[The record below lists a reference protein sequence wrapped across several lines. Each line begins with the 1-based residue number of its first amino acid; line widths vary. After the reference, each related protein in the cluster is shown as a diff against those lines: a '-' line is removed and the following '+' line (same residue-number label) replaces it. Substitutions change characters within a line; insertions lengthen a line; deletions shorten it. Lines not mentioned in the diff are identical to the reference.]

1 MSLVLVAVVIAVL
14 PWVVGKYFVALA
26 LLVGIY
32 VIAATGL
39 TLLMGFAGQVSLAQA
54 AFYGIGAYASTIL
67 TTRLGV
73 PVWLGIV
80 IAPVVAGLVAWMIG
94 GPSLRLHGHY
104 LALATLAFGIIV
116 FIVFLEA
123 SALTGGPS
131 GTIGIPRL
139 RLGPWMLTQDREY
152 YHVVWAVALAVT
164 WGARRLVGSS
174 YGRLLRALAAS
185 ESGAAAMGVDAHALK
200 LRMFVLSAA
209 LGALAGALYA
219 HWITVISPSAFGFE
233 VSIEFVVMVVVGGV
247 ASAWGPL
254 LGVIVVTALVE
265 ILRSAMPT
273 FRPGAAAEFEVLAFG
288 LLLIAVM
295 VFLPEGLA
303 GLPRHRGE
311 RTHAR
316 TV

>member
-32 VIAATGL
+32 VIATTGL

-73 PVWLGIV
+73 PVWLGMV
-80 IAPVVAGLVAWMIG
+80 IAPVVAGLVAWIIG

-123 SALTGGPS
+123 PALTGGPS

-139 RLGPWMLTQDREY
+139 RLGPWTLTQDREY
-152 YHVVWAVALAVT
+152 YHVVWAVALSRDVLSLREQHVQPVGT
-164 WGARRLVGSS
+164 RRRRRVQPQ
-174 YGRLLRALAAS
+174 LAAQRRAARV
-185 ESGAAAMGVDAHALK
+185 GAQRVVHHDAAH
-200 LRMFVLSAA
+200 
-209 LGALAGALYA
+209 
-219 HWITVISPSAFGFE
+219 P
-233 VSIEFVVMVVVGGV
+233 
-247 ASAWGPL
+247 
-254 LGVIVVTALVE
+254 
-265 ILRSAMPT
+265 
-273 FRPGAAAEFEVLAFG
+273 
-288 LLLIAVM
+288 
-295 VFLPEGLA
+295 
-303 GLPRHRGE
+303 
-311 RTHAR
+311 
-316 TV
+316 